1 MIRAAFPL
9 ALLLSALPA
18 LAQDGP
24 LICQKGQSQREDDK
38 ETGAVIQ
45 KTKVIP
51 RADHFDPLLV
61 WTSDEP
67 GSVMFAVLGNS
78 PKSRYANCS
87 GLNLVVDGRSLVLSK
102 PKHEQEAGGDR
113 VVEYLTADITWGE
126 AEKIAYARSIR
137 YKICN
142 DEFQAPPD
150 FVCQARDVIDA
161 ATAWRKAA
169 AGKKGPGG
177 R

>member
-9 ALLLSALPA
+9 ALLLSAPPV

-24 LICQKGQSQREDDK
+24 LICQKGQSLREEDK
-38 ETGAVIQ
+38 DTGVVIQ
-45 KTKVIP
+45 KTKVTP
-51 RADHFDPLLV
+51 RADHFDPLLI

-78 PKSRYANCS
+78 AKSRYANCK
-87 GLNLVVDGRSLVLSK
+87 GLELVVDGRALVLASA
-102 PKHEQEAGGDR
+102 KHEQEAGGSR
-113 VVEYLTADITWGE
+113 VVEYLTADVSWSE

-142 DEFQAPPD
+142 DEFQAPQD

-161 ATAWRKAA
+161 ATAWKKAA
-169 AGKKGPGG
+169 AGKKGPG